1 MQEFYIFLKNGLK
14 IQKIY
19 KLRLKYFLSKLL
31 RDMIS
36 SSNNHFDHIF
46 IFEILKIMPSTIPIG
61 EKVAENWEKL
71 FSVKVL
77 KAVE

>member
-1 MQEFYIFLKNGLK
+1 
-14 IQKIY
+14 
-19 KLRLKYFLSKLL
+19 
-31 RDMIS
+31 MIS

-71 FSVKVL
+71 FLVKVL

>member
-1 MQEFYIFLKNGLK
+1 
-14 IQKIY
+14 
-19 KLRLKYFLSKLL
+19 
-31 RDMIS
+31 MIS

-46 IFEILKIMPSTIPIG
+46 IFEMLKFRPSNIPIG
-61 EKVAENWEKL
+61 QKVAENWEKL

>member
-1 MQEFYIFLKNGLK
+1 
-14 IQKIY
+14 
-19 KLRLKYFLSKLL
+19 
-31 RDMIS
+31 MIS